1 MRECRHC
8 THQNADHLAYC
19 STCGKRLAGASLL
32 PSLGSTGRG
41 QMAALSPTAAM
52 SRTMLATPGNG
63 LTGPNTVAMTPGALG
78 RVNGGKGL
86 PAGSTSRLV
95 WAGQSIGYIYVF
107 MRGKMAAG
115 ERRRRLGEER
125 DGATTLLAGAIRD
138 LGTTVLREGVQ
149 HPDLTG
155 LLEAIGRADARRE
168 GAIADLAASEHQKT
182 VEESRLAEGE
192 TALESEWKSA
202 DGASREADERLR
214 AATGEH
220 ATALGR
226 LRRVRDEHARLERE
240 AEAAESAPGGE
251 TRIAHLKH
259 ESEGLE
265 AEGRALEEQTAR
277 LDKQL
282 TDLRE
287 RSAALRGA
295 AGAARSTL
303 DEAIAW
309 RRQSAAAMAASVAGH
324 VRERATAAREGA
336 DLTEQLGRAALQARP
351 AVSSLLSVFQ
361 RIERLQ
367 ETIVDRN
374 RELAALER
382 AAAHYDQPK
391 LFTGV
396 GLVTFLLAAGIA
408 ALWWSLR
415 H

>member
-52 SRTMLATPGNG
+52 SRTMLATPGHG

-78 RVNGGKGL
+78 RANANGL
-86 PAGSTSRLV
+86 PNGSTSRLV

-107 MRGKMAAG
+107 MRGKIAAG

-138 LGTTVLREGVQ
+138 LGMTVLREGVQ

-155 LLEAIGRADARRE
+155 LLEAIGRAEARRE

-182 VEESRLAEGE
+182 VEESRLAERE
-192 TALESEWKSA
+192 TGLEAEWKSA
-202 DGASREADERLR
+202 DGTSREADEHLR
-214 AATGEH
+214 E
-220 ATALGR
+220 ATAESAAALSR
-226 LRRVRDEHARLERE
+226 LRRVRDERARLERD
-240 AEAAESAPGGE
+240 AAAAENTPGGE
-251 TRIAHLKH
+251 ARIVHLKH
-259 ESEGLE
+259 ESEGLLAE
-265 AEGRALEEQTAR
+265 ARALEEQTSR
-277 LDKQL
+277 LDVQL
-282 TDLRE
+282 ADLRD
-287 RSAALRGA
+287 RSAALRA
-295 AGAARSTL
+295 TAGAARSQL
-303 DEAIAW
+303 DEAIAS

-324 VRERATAAREGA
+324 VRDRATAEREGA

-396 GLVTFLLAAGIA
+396 GLVTFLIAAGIA

-415 H
+415 R